1 MKRTIIIM
9 MSGSYDNNCNKSDN
23 IYNNNNTYSEWYL
36 WLEWWEIIISIT
48 GNYNENDNEQG
59 SNNDDDSSDI

>member
-1 MKRTIIIM
+1 MKRAIIIIM

-36 WLEWWEIIISIT
+36 W
-48 GNYNENDNEQG
+48 
-59 SNNDDDSSDI
+59 